1 MPGLINLQTDL
12 KSLRYGSDKPY
23 ITKDINNPPSSNQT
37 GMQIT
42 KRIDDL
48 SRISQML
55 IDRPGLKF
63 LGNQALLQQIDIQ
76 DKLQKNRDKG
86 NRTLAGAILQ
96 QALGTVKQTAK
107 ILGSTLAQ
115 VPVNGTG
122 THFVY
127 AFRTDTYLQPSGGN
141 IRSGFAQFFGAGG
154 IEGAPLALRGELIE
168 GEVQSNFGTKVS
180 STEFK
185 VDVESKYDYDDYL
198 SATRG
203 DNQAKV
209 NAQEGKPVLIP
220 GAQSQTTVTPESLG
234 ISNQNVTGAIG
245 SGEIKITPFKEDEE
259 IRKSKSDTEQNIRN
273 AQTGSIVSLKRE
285 RVDDKE
291 TTAASGDL
299 GISNQN
305 ITSNFENPADSLG
318 IVQQSTSKYTT
329 ESQYL
334 SEKSYNGTELS
345 LDIRAEDSNKTNSSN
360 FIDSE
365 NNVSVFTNLGL
376 AQGDTGNVKEYI
388 REQPDN
394 NSPEDTYSEKQKSR
408 KINNTEKNAIK
419 DTRINLG
426 DQGRKKAPA
435 FYTNFSNTDEESIDK
450 LNALDIQ
457 NSRPDGINEARDLAK
472 FFFEVITPEGSTFL
486 NFRAFIT
493 SMDDSYNANW
503 ETKKYV
509 GRADDFYTY
518 GGFSRDISIG
528 FRIAAATRSEM
539 QPLYKKMIYLASTTA
554 PTYGEYKFMRGT
566 VVRLSLGSYFNEI
579 PGVITSVK
587 YTWNVDYP
595 WEIAM
600 ESPEGGETGV
610 QELPMIMDCSISFK
624 PIHDFI
630 PQTGLYHY
638 ITSKESGKTFF

>member
-76 DKLQKNRDKG
+76 DKLQKSRDRGK
-86 NRTLAGAILQ
+86 TLGGAILQ

-185 VDVESKYDYDDYL
+185 LNIDTSLDYETPNQGKVE
-198 SATRG
+198 RG
-203 DNQAKV
+203 AK
-209 NAQEGKPVLIP
+209 NL
-220 GAQSQTTVTPESLG
+220 AQSGQPIYSGPIQQANFIFGGQSVPVN
-234 ISNQNVTGAIG
+234 IPVGA
-245 SGEIKITPFKEDEE
+245 
-259 IRKSKSDTEQNIRN
+259 
-273 AQTGSIVSLKRE
+273 
-285 RVDDKE
+285 KE
-291 TTAASGDL
+291 TTATSGSL

-305 ITSNFENPADSLG
+305 ITGSVTQLEQPTIKPFREEDQKKKAKDSTERNIGYALTGSAIPLKRERVSDTETTAGIAGSISNQNITAFTNPATD
-318 IVQQSTSKYTT
+318 
-329 ESQYL
+329 
-334 SEKSYNGTELS
+334 LS
-345 LDIRAEDSNKTNSSN
+345 LLQPETSTFKSGST
-360 FIDSE
+360 
-365 NNVSVFTNLGL
+365 
-376 AQGDTGNVKEYI
+376 Y
-388 REQPDN
+388 EQA
-394 NSPEDTYSEKQKSR
+394 QKSR

-419 DTRINLG
+419 ESRINLG
-426 DQGRKKAPA
+426 DQGAINSDVNYQAARRANN
-435 FYTNFSNTDEESIDK
+435 YIVSSSNREEVDK
-450 LNALDIQ
+450 LNALDI
-457 NSRPDGINEARDLAK
+457 STTRPDGIDEARDLAK

-587 YTWNVDYP
+587 YNWNVDYP

-624 PIHDFI
+624 PIHDFV

>member
-1 MPGLINLQTDL
+1 MASPGLLNLRTDL

-23 ITKDINNPPSSNQT
+23 VTKDINNPPSSNQT

-63 LGNQALLQQIDIQ
+63 IGNQALLQQVDIQ
-76 DKLQKNRDKG
+76 DKLQKNRDRG
-86 NRTLAGAILQ
+86 NRTLAGAIVQ

-141 IRSGFAQFFGAGG
+141 TRSGFAQFFGAGG
-154 IEGAPLALRGELIE
+154 VEGAPLALRGELIE

-185 VDVESKYDYDDYL
+185 LDIDTSLDYETPNQRKVE
-198 SATRG
+198 RG
-203 DNQAKV
+203 AK
-209 NAQEGKPVLIP
+209 NL
-220 GAQSQTTVTPESLG
+220 AQSGQPIYSGPIQQANFIFGGQSVPVN
-234 ISNQNVTGAIG
+234 IPVGA
-245 SGEIKITPFKEDEE
+245 
-259 IRKSKSDTEQNIRN
+259 
-273 AQTGSIVSLKRE
+273 
-285 RVDDKE
+285 KE
-291 TTAASGDL
+291 TTATSGSL

-305 ITSNFENPADSLG
+305 ITSSFENPADSLG
-318 IVQQSTSKYTT
+318 IVQQETSTYTT
-329 ESQYL
+329 ERQYL
-334 SEKSYNGTELS
+334 SEKSYNGIGLS
-345 LDIRAEDSNKTNSSN
+345 LDIRAEDSNKTDSSN

-365 NNVSVFTNLGL
+365 NNVAVFTNLGV

-394 NSPEDTYSEKQKSR
+394 TSPKSTYSQKQKSR

-419 DTRINLG
+419 ESRINLG
-426 DQGRKKAPA
+426 DQGRKKLPA
-435 FYTNFSNTDEESIDK
+435 FYTNFSNTDKESVDK
-450 LNALDIQ
+450 LNALDI
-457 NSRPDGINEARDLAK
+457 STTRPDGINEARDLAK
-472 FFFEVITPEGSTFL
+472 FFFEVITPEGSKFL

-503 ETKKYV
+503 EAKKYV

-518 GGFSRDISIG
+518 GGFSRDINVS
-528 FRIAAATRSEM
+528 FKIAAATRSEM
-539 QPLYKKMIYLASTTA
+539 QPLYKKMVYLASTTA
-554 PTYGEYKFMRGT
+554 PTYGDFKFMRGT
-566 VVRLSLGSYFNEI
+566 VVRLSLGSYFSEI

-587 YTWNVDYP
+587 YTWQTDYP

-600 ESPEGGETGV
+600 ESPEGGESGV
-610 QELPMIMDCSISFK
+610 QELPMILDCSIAFK
-624 PIHDFI
+624 PIHDFV
-630 PQTGLYHY
+630 PQTGLQHY
-638 ITSKESGKTFF
+638 FTSKESSKSFF